1 MLYIFFVFTGTTIQT
16 NQYSVIEHMRHV
28 QPGSGRGLPGVYFY
42 YEVSPLHVLIEE
54 YRHGWVRFLTSV
66 AAVVGGVFSSMK
78 MMDAYIFS
86 KRRSHTVLS
95 Q

>member
-1 MLYIFFVFTGTTIQT
+1 
-16 NQYSVIEHMRHV
+16 MRHV
-28 QPGSGRGLPGVYFY
+28 QPGSSRGLPGVYFY

-54 YRHGWVRFLTSV
+54 YRHGWIRFLTSV

-86 KRRSHTVLS
+86 KSKHQGGLS
-95 Q
+95 T